1 MSRRKP
7 KDAGLAAAIAVV
19 GKAFKLAEQ
28 IGVTPQAVAS
38 WKKVPW
44 YRVLEIE
51 RITGVSR
58 HVLRP
63 DIYPTEDGDGRSP
76 PSNFAP
82 HVQQACS
89 P

>member
-7 KDAGLAAAIAVV
+7 KDAGLAAAIKAV
-19 GKAFKLAEQ
+19 GRAFKLADQ

-44 YRVLEIE
+44 HRVLEIE

-63 DIYPTEDGDGRSP
+63 DIYPTEDDNGRSP
-76 PSNFAP
+76 PSKFAAHAEQVCLP
-82 HVQQACS
+82 
-89 P
+89 